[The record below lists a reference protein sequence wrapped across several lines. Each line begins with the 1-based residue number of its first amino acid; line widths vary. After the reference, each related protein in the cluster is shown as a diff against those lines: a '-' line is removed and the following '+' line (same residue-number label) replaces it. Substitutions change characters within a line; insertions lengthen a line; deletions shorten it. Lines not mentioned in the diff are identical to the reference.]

1 MSIRGDYFAM
11 IRRPKVCNPK
21 LVALF
26 LLSLLMTGCADQVG
40 EEVGSNPIA
49 LQETNWNSATS
60 GKTSGPIQFRYR
72 LEEHEGRLFKLRIF
86 ARSAIGAL
94 EGWNIDVMESGLKL
108 ADGTTALSKANGAD
122 SSPVV
127 SRQFEFR
134 DEASELEAVAVKV
147 EVVIGNQLASKTF
160 KVKLGPD
167 LETAVEICKAGILCE
182 RTVPA
187 KTNNKSQI

>member
-1 MSIRGDYFAM
+1 M
-11 IRRPKVCNPK
+11 IRSPKLCNPK
-21 LVALF
+21 LLVPVF
-26 LLSLLMTGCADQVG
+26 ISLLMTGCADQISG
-40 EEVGSNPIA
+40 EVRSKPIA
-49 LQETNWNSATS
+49 LQETNWNFATS

-86 ARSAIGAL
+86 ARSAIRGL

-134 DEASELEAVAVKV
+134 DEASDFEAVAVKV

-167 LETAVEICKAGILCE
+167 SEKAVEICKAGILCE

>member
-1 MSIRGDYFAM
+1 M
-11 IRRPKVCNPK
+11 CNPK
-21 LVALF
+21 LFVLVF
-26 LLSLLMTGCADQVG
+26 MSVLMTGCTDQIG
-40 EEVGSNPIA
+40 EEVGSKPIA

-86 ARSAIGAL
+86 ARSALGEL
-94 EGWNIDVMESGLKL
+94 EGWNIDVLESGLKL
-108 ADGTTALSKANGAD
+108 AEGTTALLKANGAD
-122 SSPVV
+122 SMPMV

-134 DEASELEAVAVKV
+134 DETSEFEAVAVKI

-167 LETAVEICKAGILCE
+167 SEKAVKVCEPGISCE
-182 RTVPA
+182 RALPA
-187 KTNNKSQI
+187 KLQ